1 MYFFILRFTVHYMLS
16 DDENNEGSRKGHID
30 ENVIS
35 KYFPTLNEDLKNEY
49 AVCICGP
56 PGFNKLCEK

>member
-1 MYFFILRFTVHYMLS
+1 MCFCRLTVHYILS
-16 DDENNEGSRKGHID
+16 EEENCIGDKKKGIDDS
-30 ENVIS
+30 VITN
-35 KYFPTLNEDLKNEY
+35 YVPVLNEESKDNY